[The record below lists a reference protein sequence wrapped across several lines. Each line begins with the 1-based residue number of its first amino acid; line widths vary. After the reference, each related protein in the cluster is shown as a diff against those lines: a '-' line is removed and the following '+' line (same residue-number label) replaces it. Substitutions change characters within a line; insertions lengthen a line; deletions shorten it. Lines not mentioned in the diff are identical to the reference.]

1 MDIGQPARLFVEGS
15 GPLPWGCHPPEMC
28 AQCTVPGTGDPL

>member
-28 AQCTVPGTGDPL
+28 AQARYPVLYR